1 MALVVN
7 DRVKETSTTTGTGT
21 LTLDGAVTGFET
33 FSSAIGNTNT
43 TYYAIELPNT
53 AEFEVGL
60 GTVSAGQLAR
70 TTVISS
76 SNSDALVNFSAG
88 TKNVFCTLPA
98 SKAVIK
104 DASDNVTLPADLTV
118 DTNTLYVDSSNN
130 RVGINDSTPSQSL
143 DVSGRSRSTRF
154 VSSTGG
160 AAADA
165 AFYLNDTN
173 GLGIF
178 SPAANEFA
186 ISTSASERLRIDSSG
201 NVGIG
206 TTSPDRS
213 LHISQSVPIIKG
225 TDTDTSSYS
234 EISFSGGN
242 VDIRADQG
250 NTSAGSYIIFR
261 NDGSEIARFDS
272 SGNLGIGT
280 SSPASALDVTGT
292 ITADKV
298 TINTTVTNGLSVE
311 SSTTDVL
318 KVNSSVSS
326 GLIAQIGATHYLGIK
341 DDGTDLVLEAK
352 GFGGNASGLKITTDP
367 FTSDVTRLE
376 ISKDGD
382 ISFYEDTGTTQ
393 KLFWDASTERLG
405 IGTTSPSTL
414 LHLSSADPQIT
425 ITDTDGTGSQVIKA
439 VTDNLEIVSSNH
451 IKFDADSGLFV
462 FKDSGVDALSI
473 TNTGNIIFKPVASDS
488 DLVIKGND
496 GGSEITALTLDMSE
510 AGAATFNDK
519 VILGANKVIEF
530 GDAGET
536 ISGDGTDLN
545 IASSSNINLDA
556 AGGITLDAGTS
567 GIKLD
572 DDGTTIGLL
581 YFLSGNLNIKPSQSD
596 TDLVIKGND
605 GGSEITALTL
615 DMSEAGAATF
625 NSSVTVGANLDVSSG
640 TIKLDGN
647 YPEGSQN
654 VVLGD
659 AAGDALTGSSSANT
673 LIGHQAGTDMTIGF
687 LNTAVGT
694 SAMANVTD
702 GAGNNAFG
710 NGALSTEV
718 SGNNNTAIGEGT
730 LDTQNGGG
738 NNTALGVNAGGN
750 VTTGSN
756 LTLLGY
762 NAQPSSATATNEITL
777 GDANVT
783 SLRIPG
789 LQSGASSGDI
799 LTYDGTD
806 IGLSTPT
813 FISNVVE
820 DTTPQLGG
828 DLDLN
833 SNNITGTGNIDNVG
847 TITTDGLTVAGNVS
861 VDSGTIKL
869 DGNYPTGT
877 NNVALGNTALDSL
890 TSGNQNTAIGAN
902 ALTAITTQSDAT
914 AIGYNAASST
924 TGGNNTAIGS
934 SALNANVTGTNN
946 TVIGKSAARQATS
959 NNNTAVGHEAL
970 DSQTGGYNNTAVGQ
984 SAGSTITSGN
994 NLTVL
999 GYNAEP
1005 SAATATNEITLGDA
1019 NVTSLR
1025 IPGLASGASSGDVL
1039 TYDGTDITLS
1049 APTGVSAGFSIAMAI
1064 AL

>member
-206 TTSPDRS
+206 TTSP
-213 LHISQSVPIIKG
+213 
-225 TDTDTSSYS
+225 
-234 EISFSGGN
+234 
-242 VDIRADQG
+242 
-250 NTSAGSYIIFR
+250 
-261 NDGSEIARFDS
+261 
-272 SGNLGIGT
+272 
-280 SSPASALDVTGT
+280 
-292 ITADKV
+292 
-298 TINTTVTNGLSVE
+298 
-311 SSTTDVL
+311 
-318 KVNSSVSS
+318 
-326 GLIAQIGATHYLGIK
+326 
-341 DDGTDLVLEAK
+341 
-352 GFGGNASGLKITTDP
+352 
-367 FTSDVTRLE
+367 
-376 ISKDGD
+376 
-382 ISFYEDTGTTQ
+382 
-393 KLFWDASTERLG
+393 
-405 IGTTSPSTL
+405 STL

-510 AGAATFNDK
+510 AGAATFN
-519 VILGANKVIEF
+519 
-530 GDAGET
+530 
-536 ISGDGTDLN
+536 
-545 IASSSNINLDA
+545 
-556 AGGITLDAGTS
+556 
-567 GIKLD
+567 
-572 DDGTTIGLL
+572 
-581 YFLSGNLNIKPSQSD
+581 
-596 TDLVIKGND
+596 
-605 GGSEITALTL
+605 
-615 DMSEAGAATF
+615 
-625 NSSVTVGANLDVSSG
+625 SSVTVGANLDVSSG

-647 YPEGSQN
+647 YPEGDFN

-659 AAGDALTGSSSANT
+659 AAGDALTGGSSSNT

-738 NNTALGVNAGGN
+738 NNTALGVSAGGN

-877 NNVALGNTALDSL
+877 NNVAMGDTALDSVTTGSSNTMIGHQSGTDL
-890 TSGNQNTAIGAN
+890 LGGGNNTGIGNRALANITSANHNTAVGSDALLFATTGGGNTAIGRSAMQTERTGGSN
-902 ALTAITTQSDAT
+902 VAVGRSALITQNGGGQNTGIGYQAGNIITT
-914 AIGYNAASST
+914 
-924 TGGNNTAIGS
+924 GS
-934 SALNANVTGTNN
+934 
-946 TVIGKSAARQATS
+946 
-959 NNNTAVGHEAL
+959 
-970 DSQTGGYNNTAVGQ
+970 
-984 SAGSTITSGN
+984 
-994 NLTVL
+994 NLTLL
-999 GYNAEP
+999 GYDAQP
-1005 SAATATNEITLGDA
+1005 SSATATNEITLGDA

-1025 IPGLASGASSGDVL
+1025 IHGLASGASSGDVL